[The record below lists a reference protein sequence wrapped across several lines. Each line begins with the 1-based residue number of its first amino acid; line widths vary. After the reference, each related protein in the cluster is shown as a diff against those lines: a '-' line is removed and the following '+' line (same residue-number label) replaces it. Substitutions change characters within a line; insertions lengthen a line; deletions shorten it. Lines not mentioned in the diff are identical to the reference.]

1 MQSSNFDHQGLSE
14 GCMVYLSVGPSQ
26 EGVAYLSQ
34 EHGNDLCSE
43 IKEPFPELGK
53 LFFFLSRKWKKNP
66 EFISEPFH
74 EPGNRFS
81 VNKEMQE
88 LRKLKNIFRN

>member
-53 LFFFLSRKWKKNP
+53 LCQFFFVFLNP